1 MKFWKLQGIGN
12 DFIAIDGRDDNIN
25 SDDYGKLAK
34 SVCHR
39 KFSVGADGL
48 LVVKNSNVA
57 DIEMVYYNSD
67 GSRTSMC
74 GNGLRCFVKFVYD
87 NNIVNK
93 EKIDVDTLDGIKKI
107 KINLK
112 NKDIDTITVNMG
124 QGSFKCSDIPINSN
138 EEIFINKEINVLDEK
153 FIVNC
158 MHMGVPHTV
167 IFVDDMDMNKIH
179 KYGPLIEKHE
189 IFPEGT
195 NVNFVKI
202 IDEKNIL
209 VRTWERGCGYT
220 LGCGTGITA
229 SVIISNYLKKVK
241 DSVKVTSE
249 GGSIIIDFIDNEAYM
264 TGKAIKI
271 CEGNL
276 EV

>member
-1 MKFWKLQGIGN
+1 MAYEKEKKTAVALEYTPGEQAPKV
-12 DFIAIDGRDDNIN
+12 IASGRGYLADKIIDVAKEENVPIHKDE
-25 SDDYGKLAK
+25 KLAR
-34 SVCHR
+34 SL
-39 KFSVGADGL
+39 S
-48 LVVKNSNVA
+48 
-57 DIEMVYYNSD
+57 
-67 GSRTSMC
+67 
-74 GNGLRCFVKFVYD
+74 
-87 NNIVNK
+87 
-93 EKIDVDTLDGIKKI
+93 
-107 KINLK
+107 
-112 NKDIDTITVNMG
+112 
-124 QGSFKCSDIPINSN
+124 
-138 EEIFINKEINVLDEK
+138 VLDIGEYIPQELYS
-153 FIVNC
+153 IVAE
-158 MHMGVPHTV
+158 VLV
-167 IFVDDMDMNKIH
+167 FVDDMDMNKIH